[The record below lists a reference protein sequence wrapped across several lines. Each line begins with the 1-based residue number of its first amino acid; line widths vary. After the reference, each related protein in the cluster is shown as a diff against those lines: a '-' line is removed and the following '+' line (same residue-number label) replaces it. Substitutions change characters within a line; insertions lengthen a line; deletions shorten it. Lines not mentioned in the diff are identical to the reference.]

1 MKSDYFVAQE
11 DTNIYNVFSVD
22 DFDDDGFLIGHED
35 DDSYHRSA
43 FDIVAWFDSF
53 EEACDWVEEH
63 SN

>member
-1 MKSDYFVAQE
+1 MKKNYFVAQE

-35 DDSYHRSA
+35 EDGYHRSD

-53 EEACDWVEEH
+53 EEACEWVEEH